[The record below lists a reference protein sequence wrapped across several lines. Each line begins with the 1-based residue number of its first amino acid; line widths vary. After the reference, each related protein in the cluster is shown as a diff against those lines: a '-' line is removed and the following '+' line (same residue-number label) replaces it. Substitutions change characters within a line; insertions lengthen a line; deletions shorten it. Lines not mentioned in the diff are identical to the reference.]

1 MVSLNLSSK
10 SFSKNLDWD
19 DSKNASGSV
28 ELVIV
33 DDTISGGPVERKIS
47 FEAPFDRCDRVE
59 DYKIAWEFFEH
70 KNKS

>member
-1 MVSLNLSSK
+1 MP
-10 SFSKNLDWD
+10 
-19 DSKNASGSV
+19 SGLV
-28 ELVIV
+28 ELEIV
-33 DDTISGGPVERKIS
+33 DDTIPGGPVERKIS